1 MSGEAN
7 RVKIMRDLGVSINTV
22 YNVTGEL
29 TKLGYVLAIQQK
41 PKKAIT
47 PTTSTPIHQTHQKGN
62 LSEESSESEVV
73 NLTGRT
79 GQLTS
84 GLKNEELSESR
95 RRKISPVG

>member
-1 MSGEAN
+1 M
-7 RVKIMRDLGVSINTV
+7 VRDLGVSINTV

-41 PKKAIT
+41 PKKVIT
-47 PTTSTPIHQTHQKGN
+47 PTTTSTPTHQTHQKGN

-95 RRKISPVG
+95 RRKTSPVG